1 MTEKPYKIAA
11 ILLAAGGSSRMG
23 GRPKQL
29 LVYDGKTLL
38 RRAVETLLASTCS
51 PVVVILGAEFEKA
64 KNEIEDLPLEIVRNE
79 NWRTG
84 MSSSIKTGLEHLLQI
99 APDASAVIIALCD
112 QPKIKATHI
121 NLIAKKFR
129 GTAAGIVVAEYSGT
143 VGVPGLFSE
152 RYFTELLNI
161 KGDKGA
167 RNLIRSS
174 SADLSTIKISE
185 AAYDIDTLDDLV
197 SQNH

>member
-1 MTEKPYKIAA
+1 MTEKPDKIAA

-167 RNLIRSS
+167 RSLIRSS